1 MCSKQ
6 NFIHWNKHIDIETI
20 IRCIQRVD
28 YIYCDIISI
37 TDLSQGEARTGN
49 RIQKVLDDGN
59 NGANVGILHV
69 LQKHEKIY

>member
-28 YIYCDIISI
+28 YIYRDIISI
-37 TDLSQGEARTGN
+37 TDLSQGEGKN
-49 RIQKVLDDGN
+49 
-59 NGANVGILHV
+59 
-69 LQKHEKIY
+69 

>member
-6 NFIHWNKHIDIETI
+6 NFIPWRKHIDIATI
-20 IRCIQRVD
+20 ICCIQRVD
-28 YIYCDIISI
+28 YKDRDIISI

-59 NGANVGILHV
+59 NGANVGILRV
-69 LQKHEKIY
+69 LQKHEK